1 MNITVLTS
9 SRADFGIQ
17 LPLLRALEADPAFRM
32 SLIAFGSHADRR
44 YGHTLDE
51 IVAHGFTPARIL
63 PPALE
68 DDDAAGISA
77 AMGRTMEQFAGIWR
91 DHPVDT
97 IVALGDRY
105 EMFAAVAA
113 AMPFGIRVAHLHG
126 GETTLGAIDNAF
138 RHSLTHM
145 AHLHFTAAETYR
157 TRVIQLTGGDA
168 GVFNTGALSIDNI
181 RTMNLLDAAGL
192 MERTGVDL
200 TRPTVLVTVHPETVN
215 IRDADIHWEVLH
227 AVLRELAGTL
237 QVLVTLPNADTGG
250 HTLRE
255 RLRTL
260 AGGLSDMHAVD
271 SLGAQGYLSCVNLCT
286 FMLGN
291 SSSGYVEASFFN
303 KRVIDIGDRQTGRIA
318 TPNIIRTPFQRD
330 TIMQAVNRAL
340 NEPIVPSGHPYGDG
354 FAAERMIEHLRSSR

>member
-17 LPLLRALEADPAFRM
+17 LPLLRALEADPQIRL

-44 YGHTLDE
+44 YGYTLDE
-51 IVAHGFTPARIL
+51 IIAQGFSPARVL

-68 DDDAAGISA
+68 VDDAAGISS
-77 AMGRTMEQFAGIWR
+77 AMGRTMEQFAGIWV

-113 AMPFGIRVAHLHG
+113 ALPFGIRVAHLHG

-145 AHLHFTAAETYR
+145 AQLHFTAAEPYR
-157 TRVIQLTGGDA
+157 QRVVQLTGSDA
-168 GVFNTGALSIDNI
+168 GVFNTGALSVDNI
-181 RTMNLLDAAGL
+181 RTMHLLDATGFN
-192 MERTGVDL
+192 ERFGIDL
-200 TRPTVLVTVHPETVN
+200 SRPTALVTVHPETVN
-215 IRDADIHWEVLH
+215 THDADLHWEVLH
-227 AVLRELAGTL
+227 TVLRELAGTL

-250 HTLRE
+250 NTLRE
-255 RLRTL
+255 RIRGLGRTL
-260 AGGLSDMHAVD
+260 AEVHAVD
-271 SLGAQGYLSCVNLCT
+271 SLGALGYLSCVNLCT

-303 KRVIDIGDRQTGRIA
+303 KRVIDIGDRQAGRIV

-330 TIMQAVNRAL
+330 PIMQAVQQAL
-340 NEPIVPSGHPYGDG
+340 NEPMVLSGHPYGDG
-354 FAAERMIEHLRSSR
+354 HAAERMIAHLRTS

>member
-17 LPLLRALEADPAFRM
+17 LPLLRALENDPTMRL
-32 SLIAFGSHADRR
+32 SLIAFGSHADPR

-51 IVAHGFTPARIL
+51 IIAQGFTPSRVL

-68 DDDAAGISA
+68 EDDAAGVSA
-77 AMGRTMEQFAGIWR
+77 AMGRTMEQFAGVWR

-145 AHLHFTAAETYR
+145 ARLHFTAAEPYR
-157 TRVIQLTGGDA
+157 QRVWQLTGGDA
-168 GVFNTGALSIDNI
+168 GVFNTGALGIDNI
-181 RTMNLLDAAGL
+181 RTMHLLDAAAIRQLHGI
-192 MERTGVDL
+192 DL
-200 TRPTVLVTVHPETVN
+200 SRPTVLVTVHPETVN
-215 IRDADIHWEVLH
+215 TGDADMHWDVMET
-227 AVLRELAGTL
+227 VLRELAGNL

-250 HTLRE
+250 NVLRE
-255 RLRTL
+255 RMRGLGRSL
-260 AGGLSDMHAVD
+260 AGMQAVD
-271 SLGAQGYLSCVNLCT
+271 SLGALGYLSCINLCT

-303 KRVIDIGDRQTGRIA
+303 KRVIDIGERQTGRIV
-318 TPNIIRTPFQRD
+318 TPNIIRTPFQREM
-330 TIMQAVNRAL
+330 IMHAVHRAL
-340 NEPIVPSGHPYGDG
+340 NEPMVHSGHPYGDG
-354 FAAERMIEHLRSSR
+354 HAAERMMAHLRNSG